1 MPLKDLGRRIKQGR
15 ERRNLT
21 QDALAEK
28 AGLSRIYIA
37 KLEGGDRKAAS
48 LDALE
53 RIAKALRVKLVD
65 LLK

>member
-1 MPLKDLGRRIKQGR
+1 MPPRDLGKRIRHAR
-15 ERRNLT
+15 ERRNFT
-21 QDALAEK
+21 QDGLAEK

-37 KLEGGDRKAAS
+37 KLEGGDRKAPS

-53 RIAKALRVKLVD
+53 RIAKALGVKLVD